1 MKPFYFGAPEKPLFG
16 IYSAPTGHSSARS
29 ALVVCYP
36 FGPEYVRAHRALR
49 ELSHHLTQ
57 RGHHA
62 LRFDYFGCGD
72 SSGSG
77 EEGTVEQ
84 WLEDIAQAVE
94 ELRESSGLPRVSL
107 LGLRFGAT
115 LAALAASRHPSIDRL
130 VLWDPIVIGAAYLEE
145 LALRHRQF
153 MEGRPRPRG
162 WVEADPPDEVLGAT
176 LTPVL
181 RAGIAATDLLSLTR
195 PPARR
200 VLLISTE
207 EKHGQDV
214 LSEHLEK
221 IGTPTDRQHVPSPPL
236 WLKQDQVDKT
246 LVPQEVIQRIAS
258 WLGGEGA

>member
-16 IYSAPTGHSSARS
+16 IYSAPTGHTPSRS
-29 ALVVCYP
+29 ALVLCYP

-72 SSGSG
+72 SSGTG
-77 EEGTVEQ
+77 AEGSVEQ
-84 WLEDIAQAVE
+84 WLEDIAHAVE

-115 LAALAASRHPSIDRL
+115 LAALAASRNPAIDRL
-130 VLWDPIVIGAAYLEE
+130 VLWDPIVNGTAYLQE
-145 LALRHRQF
+145 LARRNRQF

-162 WVEADPPDEVLGAT
+162 WVESDPPDEVLGAPI
-176 LTPVL
+176 TPSL
-181 RAGIAATDLLSLTR
+181 RASIAALDLLSLTR

-207 EKHGQDV
+207 EKHGLD
-214 LSEHLEK
+214 LMSEHLVK

-246 LVPQEVIQRIAS
+246 LVPQEVIQRITS
-258 WLGGEGA
+258 WLGGENG

>member
-16 IYSAPTGHSSARS
+16 IYSAPGGHSPSRS
-29 ALVVCYP
+29 ALVLCNP

-57 RGHHA
+57 KGHHA

-72 SSGSG
+72 SSGAG

-115 LAALAASRHPSIDRL
+115 LAAVAASKNPAIDRL
-130 VLWDPIVIGAAYLEE
+130 VLWDPVVTGASYLEE
-145 LALRHRQF
+145 LARRNRHF

-162 WVEADPPDEVLGAT
+162 WTLSATPDEVLGAP
-176 LTPVL
+176 LTASL
-181 RAGIAATDLLSLTR
+181 RSSIAGMDLLSLTR
-195 PPARR
+195 RPARR

-207 EKHGQDV
+207 EKHGLDD
-214 LSEHLEK
+214 LGEHLTK
-221 IGTPTDRQHVPSPPL
+221 LGTPIDRQHVPSPPL
-236 WLKQDQVDKT
+236 WLKQDRVDRT
-246 LVPQEVIQRIAS
+246 LVPQEVIQRIAT
-258 WLGGEGA
+258 WLEEPRG

>member
-16 IYSAPTGHSSARS
+16 IYSAPTGHTRS
-29 ALVVCYP
+29 RNALVLCYP

-72 SSGSG
+72 SSGES

-84 WLEDIAQAVE
+84 WLEDVAQAVE

-115 LAALAASRHPSIDRL
+115 LAALAASRNPAINRL
-130 VLWDPIVIGAAYLEE
+130 VLWDPILNGADYLEE
-145 LALRHRQF
+145 LRQRNRQF

-162 WVEADPPDEVLGAT
+162 WVEAEPPEEVLGAP
-176 LTPVL
+176 LTPAL
-181 RAGIAATDLLSLTR
+181 RASMAALNLLSL
-195 PPARR
+195 PKLPAEKA
-200 VLLISTE
+200 LLISTE
-207 EKHGQDV
+207 ERQGLEELAD
-214 LSEHLEK
+214 HLTRL
-221 IGTPTDRQHVPSPPL
+221 GTPTDRQHVPSPPL

-258 WLGGEGA
+258 WLGGENG